1 MPGAMI
7 AYMPNGGMY
16 ASLAGEPADTVPLQ
30 RRKTTLAGEEELVHF
45 HPKLPCPGFQRV
57 KSWFLLTLFD
67 RGNVI

>member
-45 HPKLPCPGFQRV
+45 HPELSRPSF
-57 KSWFLLTLFD
+57 
-67 RGNVI
+67 